1 MIQLLTLVFCSWCGN
16 VSSATERIGPE
27 KLSYNSAESEVA
39 RAHTEELRDSP
50 NGITHVDAG
59 EDIIF
64 ALDNGINVQF
74 ANGSGRRLLI
84 ARGTGYRAFT
94 YPTWSLDGASIA
106 FSAQRTDSRVV
117 DLVVANADGSS
128 PTVILTLN
136 DGYYNSMIQSISWS
150 WDNQFIMFN
159 YAFDDNQLNS
169 YFLVC
174 TIRRNG
180 QNYTYVQDF
189 LRSYSQYE
197 PVAQSQRYA
206 YLSTGTAFDAN
217 TRLRVSNLNGSN
229 DVVWFTFQ
237 GAIAG
242 LTHISWKNANSIYT
256 VIRNWSQYPN
266 KEVLLR
272 IDKTSGGSTWTTIV
286 VSSTGASL
294 WSPSSSPSRT
304 QFYIS
309 EMTSTTATLYLV
321 TLGSNGLPTSID
333 AKGTGFFPN
342 WRQQNPN
349 PVRENGPTIATDFRV
364 GQNYPNPFNPST
376 TIEFSIPRTSHVTIT
391 IHDMLGRH
399 ACTLLNEVKVGGTHT
414 VSWDA
419 ARFPSGVYFYS
430 VRSENMVLT
439 RRMILLK

>member
-1 MIQLLTLVFCSWCGN
+1 MVVILALCVQPFALAQDQRQIRPCL
-16 VSSATERIGPE
+16 
-27 KLSYNSAESEVA
+27 AESETA
-39 RAHTEELRDSP
+39 RAHTREIQSDQGGLKRLLTGEE
-50 NGITHVDAG
+50 
-59 EDIIF
+59 IIF
-64 ALDNGINVQF
+64 SMDNGVNVQF

-84 ARGTGYRAFT
+84 SRGTGYRAFT

-106 FSAQRTDSRVV
+106 FAAQRTDSRVV
-117 DLVVANADGSS
+117 DIVVANANGSS

-136 DGYYNSMIQSISWS
+136 DGYYNSMVQSISWS

-180 QNYTYVQDF
+180 QNYTYVEDF

-197 PVAQSQRYA
+197 PVTQSQRYA

-242 LTHISWKNANSIYT
+242 LTHVSWKNANSIYT

-286 VSSTGASL
+286 ISSTGASL

-333 AKGTGFFPN
+333 AKGTGLFPN
-342 WRQQNPN
+342 WRQQNPD
-349 PVRENGPTIATDFRV
+349 PVEENDPAIARDFRLE
-364 GQNYPNPFNPST
+364 QNYPNPFNPVT
-376 TIEFSIPRTSHVTIT
+376 NIEYYCPKPGFVSMKVY
-391 IHDMLGRH
+391 DLLGH
-399 ACTLLNEVKVGGTHT
+399 EMATLVNEVKLPGSYT
-414 VSWDA
+414 VQWDA
-419 ARFPSGVYFYS
+419 RLPGGQASGVASGVYFYRIQAGNF
-430 VRSENMVLT
+430 VDTKRLL
-439 RRMILLK
+439 LLK